1 MLCFL
6 GTLTN
11 ETTSRLDAFELWLY
25 RRILRIPW
33 TQKVTNIEVLQ
44 RMKKSREL
52 VNIVKC
58 RKLQY
63 LGHIMR
69 NPVRYEL
76 LQLILQGKIDSK
88 RQPGRRR
95 ISWLANLRAWFGK
108 TSTQL
113 FRIATN
119 KIIIAR
125 MIANVRSGQAP

>member
-1 MLCFL
+1 
-6 GTLTN
+6 
-11 ETTSRLDAFELWLY
+11 
-25 RRILRIPW
+25 
-33 TQKVTNIEVLQ
+33 
-44 RMKKSREL
+44 MKKSREL

-95 ISWLANLRAWFGK
+95 ISWLANLRTWFGK
-108 TSTQL
+108 SSTQF
-113 FRIATN
+113 FRIAVD
-119 KIIIAR
+119 KVRIAMMEEDDVIQKEKVQRVREKKMHRIAR
-125 MIANVRSGQAP
+125 QC

>member
-1 MLCFL
+1 
-6 GTLTN
+6 
-11 ETTSRLDAFELWLY
+11 
-25 RRILRIPW
+25 
-33 TQKVTNIEVLQ
+33 
-44 RMKKSREL
+44 MKKSREL

-95 ISWLANLRAWFGK
+95 ISWLVDPVTKSFDEVNDPLKNGSLETVEPNTLEGLWDLGAFSLQIPQDLGGPAVCSPLKWG
-108 TSTQL
+108 
-113 FRIATN
+113 I
-119 KIIIAR
+119 
-125 MIANVRSGQAP
+125 